1 MSYDLKFKKSAFK
14 EWNKLGAAILNQLK
28 KKLKGV
34 LLNPHIPSA
43 KLSGD
48 NSLYKIKLRQA
59 GYRLIYEVN
68 DQKKVIVIVVAIGKR
83 EKGNIYK
90 VATERAH

>member
-1 MSYDLKFKKSAFK
+1 MSYDLEFKKSAFK

-48 NSLYKIKLRQA
+48 NYSRSHWQA
-59 GYRLIYEVN
+59 R
-68 DQKKVIVIVVAIGKR
+68 
-83 EKGNIYK
+83 KGQYIQSCHGTSTLK
-90 VATERAH
+90 T

>member
-1 MSYDLKFKKSAFK
+1 MSYDLEFKKSAYK
-14 EWNKLGAAILNQLK
+14 EWNKLGATIRNQLK
-28 KKLKGV
+28 KKLTEI
-34 LLNPHIPSA
+34 LLNPHIPNA

-48 NSLYKIKLRQA
+48 NLLYKIKLRQA

-68 DQKKVIVIVVAIGKR
+68 DQKVIVTVVAIGKR

-90 VATERAH
+90 IATERTH